1 MARSSGGS
9 AAMRSMVVD
18 KDGGDLMVEQP
29 ARIAAAMQNAKCRM
43 QKRLFTLFLHSA
55 FCVLHSCKAELLE
68 RRRVIEVVL
77 RGGEHAVGVQRGEE
91 RAQPP
96 GHRVHLQQGSV
107 VASQAVDGWSG
118 GLPAAEAALCRR
130 AKARRSTQIVPHA
143 RQDAFVA
150 CLQGR
155 VEEKNRVGAD
165 DVPAVCVELVDEAL
179 EERLGVERV
188 AALFVALAVVGR

>member
-107 VASQAVDGWSG
+107 VASQTVNGY
-118 GLPAAEAALCRR
+118 LCGDRLQPVR
-130 AKARRSTQIVPHA
+130 PVRPAKARRYTTQIVPHA
-143 RQDAFVA
+143 RQNAFVA
-150 CLQGR
+150 CLQ
-155 VEEKNRVGAD
+155 
-165 DVPAVCVELVDEAL
+165 C
-179 EERLGVERV
+179 
-188 AALFVALAVVGR
+188 